1 MDTPD
6 GLDPDRARVEEDGE
20 NILPGGE
27 GGWTGS
33 TTSHEAMCGCD
44 VAAWRSWR
52 ASRVASVR
60 GSAGKD
66 GQHDVHTLAVALDGG
81 RSEPRTR
88 GTDHPP
94 PRTLAVEPSRK
105 MRMQR
110 RRKRTTCEA
119 SGSLARPPTQD
130 EGCDVRRTVRM
141 PQLTL
146 QEFLLVV
153 EMKLGTTGTHDGSS
167 RHGGQRTRRQVRS
180 MHACVPPRAR
190 SELRPTTS
198 RPFVAGA

>member
-1 MDTPD
+1 ME
-6 GLDPDRARVEEDGE
+6 RDGE
-20 NILPGGE
+20 NILSCGDE
-27 GGWTGS
+27 GWTGS

-44 VAAWRSWR
+44 VAAWRSWCG
-52 ASRVASVR
+52 SRVASVR
-60 GSAGKD
+60 RSVGKD
-66 GQHDVHTLAVALDGG
+66 GQHDVRTLAVALDGE
-81 RSEPRTR
+81 RHEPRTR
-88 GTDHPP
+88 GTDRSPS
-94 PRTLAVEPSRK
+94 RNLAVEPSRK

-110 RRKRTTCEA
+110 TRKRTTCDA
-119 SGSLARPPTQD
+119 SGSLARPTTQD
-130 EGCDVRRTVRM
+130 EGCDVRRTVQM

-190 SELRPTTS
+190 SELRPITS